1 MMRNMRKGIPKLF
14 KDGYKQFTGV
24 EEAILN
30 NTAAVKQFAEIVR
43 TSFGPNGMNKIIINH
58 IEKVF
63 VTSDCAT
70 IVQELR
76 VEHPAANVVV
86 QAAGMQE
93 REIGDGSNFVVIFS
107 GKKKETLF

>member
-1 MMRNMRKGIPKLF
+1 
-14 KDGYKQFTGV
+14 
-24 EEAILN
+24 
-30 NTAAVKQFAEIVR
+30 
-43 TSFGPNGMNKIIINH
+43 MNKIVINH

-86 QAAGMQE
+86 QAAAMQE

-107 GKKKETLF
+107 GELLKKAEGLIEIGLHPSDIVIGYDKAARKALEYLETL